1 MEGREKITWVSRLC
15 GYPPICNSQH
25 SQSIYCIVQ
34 LLQYK
39 TREIRYYSLLSSQ
52 EHTAGSK
59 IKFSAFYAP
68 HEHTE
73 YQLILNCH
81 K

>member
-39 TREIRYYSLLSSQ
+39 TREIQYYSLLSSQ
-52 EHTAGSK
+52 STQQVPKSNLALSMLHMS
-59 IKFSAFYAP
+59 IQSISLY
-68 HEHTE
+68 
-73 YQLILNCH
+73 
-81 K
+81 

>member
-39 TREIRYYSLLSSQ
+39 TREIQYYSLLSSQ
-52 EHTAGSK
+52 STQ
-59 IKFSAFYAP
+59 
-68 HEHTE
+68 
-73 YQLILNCH
+73 QLLKSNLALSMLHMSIQSISLY
-81 K
+81 

>member
-52 EHTAGSK
+52 STQQVLKSNLALSMLHMS
-59 IKFSAFYAP
+59 IQSISLY
-68 HEHTE
+68 
-73 YQLILNCH
+73 
-81 K
+81 

>member
-39 TREIRYYSLLSSQ
+39 TREIQYYSLLSSQ
-52 EHTAGSK
+52 STQQVLKSNLALSMLHMS
-59 IKFSAFYAP
+59 IQSISLY
-68 HEHTE
+68 
-73 YQLILNCH
+73 
-81 K
+81 

>member
-39 TREIRYYSLLSSQ
+39 TREIQYYSLLSSQ
-52 EHTAGSK
+52 STQQVLKSNLALSMLHMS
-59 IKFSAFYAP
+59 IQSIS
-68 HEHTE
+68 
-73 YQLILNCH
+73 L
-81 K
+81 

>member
-39 TREIRYYSLLSSQ
+39 TREIQYYSLLSSQ
-52 EHTAGSK
+52 STQQVQKSNLALSMLHMS
-59 IKFSAFYAP
+59 IQSISLY
-68 HEHTE
+68 
-73 YQLILNCH
+73 
-81 K
+81 

>member
-39 TREIRYYSLLSSQ
+39 TREIQYYSLLSSQ
-52 EHTAGSK
+52 STQQVLKSNLVLSMLHMS
-59 IKFSAFYAP
+59 IQSISLY
-68 HEHTE
+68 
-73 YQLILNCH
+73 
-81 K
+81 